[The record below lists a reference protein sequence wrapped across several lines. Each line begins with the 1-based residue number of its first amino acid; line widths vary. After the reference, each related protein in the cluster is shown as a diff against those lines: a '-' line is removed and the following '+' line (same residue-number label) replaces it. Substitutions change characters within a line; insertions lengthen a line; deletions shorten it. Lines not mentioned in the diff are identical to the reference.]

1 MRIGDLFYLHDKKI
15 LIVDINGAL
24 SDDSKRQLALAGAS
38 IIGPLSNLADALLTL
53 ALHGPDAA
61 IIDVI
66 VEDSDMVEIA
76 RRLDDLQIPFVF
88 AEISARAE
96 ASSLDG
102 FYLNGD
108 VDELRK
114 ITQTLFEGS
123 TTLRLH

>member
-1 MRIGDLFYLHDKKI
+1 MRIGDLFYLLEKKI

-24 SDDSKRQLALAGAS
+24 SEDSKRQLALAGAS
-38 IIGPLSNLADALLTL
+38 IIGPLSNLADALLAA

-66 VEDSDMVEIA
+66 VKASDMVEIA

-96 ASSLDG
+96 ALSLGG

-108 VDELRK
+108 LDELRK
-114 ITQTLFEGS
+114 ITRALFEGS